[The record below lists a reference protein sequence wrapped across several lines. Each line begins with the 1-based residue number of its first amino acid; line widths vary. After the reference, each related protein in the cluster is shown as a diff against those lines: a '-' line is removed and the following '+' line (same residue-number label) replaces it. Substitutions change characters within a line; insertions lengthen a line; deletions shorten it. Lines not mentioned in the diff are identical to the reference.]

1 MTGVERKG
9 LADFLRSLAVPIAV
23 GIVSGFAS
31 SYASFQVVSHQVILH
46 TGQLADH
53 EERLRASEAAQSAAR
68 LEMEKVLGEIRAR
81 LAGIEAR
88 LATKSKPEASATPPP
103 PRRELGGG

>member
-1 MTGVERKG
+1 VERKG
-9 LADFLRSLAVPIAV
+9 WSDFLRSLAVPIAV

-31 SYASFQVVSHQVILH
+31 SYASFQVVSHQVIIN
-46 TGQLADH
+46 TANLADH
-53 EERLRASEAAQSAAR
+53 EERLRASEAAHAEAR

-88 LATKSKPEASATPPP
+88 LGASKTKPEASVTPAPAP
-103 PRRELGGG
+103 VVGRELGG